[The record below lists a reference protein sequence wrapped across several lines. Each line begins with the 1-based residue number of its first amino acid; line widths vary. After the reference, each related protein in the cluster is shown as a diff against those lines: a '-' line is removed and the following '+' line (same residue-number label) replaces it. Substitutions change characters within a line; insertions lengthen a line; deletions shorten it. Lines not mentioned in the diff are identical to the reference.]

1 MSATNKLVVPTVVT
15 DGLSTVDNSYLEAFS
30 APRILMINCSKLS
43 NEAALLKYAT
53 QAVMV

>member
-30 APRILMINCSKLS
+30 APRILIINCSKLS
-43 NEAALLKYAT
+43 YDAALLKYAT
-53 QAVMV
+53 QAVIV